1 MNGGKVFLALFLGLS
16 LTAAVPAAPAK
27 GPAKKRILLVSSYHP
42 EHLWSQ
48 ETNEG
53 FCAALLK
60 YGYFDSRDQIAEY
73 KANDYVE
80 TSRAVI
86 KKLWMDSK
94 RKTTKA
100 ELTKTTLAVAVSA
113 REFRPDIVFLGDDEA
128 GNYIGNQF
136 LDTEIPVVFWG
147 FNNNP
152 VKYGLVDTAER
163 PGHNVTGVYQSG
175 YYRESLQFLKRLAP
189 NITTFAI
196 LADDSPSGRA
206 HQKGIEFLSRQGVL
220 PVKLIETVAT
230 NDFERWKNGALKLQ
244 KKVGA
249 FFVAEYSSLKDDK
262 GNTVSNSDVAR
273 WYRENIRIPEATLGI
288 FVKQG
293 LLCAVDDSGYSQ
305 AFEAVSIGRD
315 ILEKGANPSTYPTR
329 APKHGALMVNVQ
341 RAKALGIELTEGMG
355 IEKYVEGDSSDPNRT
370 IRNGHEKMTLK
381 NNNLDRDEHR

>member
-16 LTAAVPAAPAK
+16 LTTAVSTAPAK
-27 GPAKKRILLVSSYHP
+27 GPAKTRILLVSSYDP

-48 ETNEG
+48 ETSEG

-60 YGYFDSRDQIAEY
+60 YGYFDNRNQIAAY
-73 KANDYVE
+73 RANDHVE

-86 KKLWMDSK
+86 KQLWMDSK

-100 ELTKTTLAVAVSA
+100 ELTKTTLTVVVSA
-113 REFRPDIVFLGDDEA
+113 RKFRPDIIFLGGDEA

-163 PGHNVTGVYQSG
+163 PGHNVTGVYLSG
-175 YYRESLQFLKRLAP
+175 YYRESLQFLKKLAP
-189 NITTFAI
+189 NMSTFAI
-196 LADDSPSGRA
+196 LTDDSPSGRA

-220 PVKLIETVAT
+220 PMKLMETVAT
-230 NDFERWKNGALKLQ
+230 NDFERWKSGALKLQ

-249 FFVAEYSSLKDDK
+249 FFVAEYSSLKDEK
-262 GNTVSNSDVAR
+262 GNTVSNSEVAR

-293 LLCAVDDSGYSQ
+293 LLCAVDDSGYNQ

-315 ILEKGANPSTYPTR
+315 ILEKGASPSTYPTR
-329 APKHGALMVNVQ
+329 TPKHGALMVNVQ
-341 RAKALGIELTEGMG
+341 RARALGIELTEKMG
-355 IEKYVEGDSSDPNRT
+355 IEEYVEGDIPDPNRT
-370 IRNGHEKMTLK
+370 IQNRHEKKTLK
-381 NNNLDRDEHR
+381 NN

>member
-1 MNGGKVFLALFLGLS
+1 MNGGKIFLALFLVLS
-16 LTAAVPAAPAK
+16 LTTAVHAGPAK

-60 YGYFDSRDQIAEY
+60 YGYFDNREQIAAY
-73 KANDYVE
+73 QANGTVE

-94 RKTTKA
+94 RKATKA
-100 ELTKTTLAVAVSA
+100 ELTKTTLTVAVSV
-113 REFRPDIVFLGDDEA
+113 RGFRPDIIFLGDDEA

-136 LDTEIPVVFWG
+136 LDTKIPIVFWG

-175 YYRESLQFLKRLAP
+175 YYRESLQFLKKLAP

-196 LADDSPSGRA
+196 LTDDSPSGRA
-206 HQKGIEFLSRQGVL
+206 HQKGIEFLSRQGIL
-220 PVKLIETVAT
+220 PVKLIESVAT
-230 NDFERWKNGALKLQ
+230 NDFERWKSGALKLQ

-249 FFVAEYSSLKDDK
+249 FFVTEYSSLKDDK
-262 GNTVSNSDVAR
+262 GNTVSNGDVAR
-273 WYRENIRIPEATLGI
+273 WYRENIRIPEATLGV

-329 APKHGALMVNVQ
+329 TPKHGALMVNVR
-341 RAKALGIELTEGMG
+341 RARALGIELTEKMG
-355 IEKYVEGDSSDPNRT
+355 IEEYVEGDTPDPT
-370 IRNGHEKMTLK
+370 ELSGNGMKKTTLK
-381 NNNLDRDEHR
+381 NN

>member
-1 MNGGKVFLALFLGLS
+1 MNGGKVLLALFLGLS
-16 LTAAVPAAPAK
+16 LTTAVPAAPAK
-27 GPAKKRILLVSSYHP
+27 GQAKKRILLVSSYHP

-60 YGYFDSRDQIAEY
+60 YGYFDNRDQIAEY
-73 KANDYVE
+73 RANDYVE

-100 ELTKTTLAVAVSA
+100 DLTKTTLTVAVSA
-113 REFRPDIVFLGDDEA
+113 REFRPDIIFLGGDEA

-136 LDTEIPVVFWG
+136 LDTKVPVVFWG

-175 YYRESLQFLKRLAP
+175 YYRESLQFLKKLAP

-196 LADDSPSGRA
+196 LTDDSPSGRA
-206 HQKGIEFLSRQGVL
+206 HQKGIEFLSRQGLL
-220 PVKLIETVAT
+220 PVKLIGTVAT
-230 NDFERWKNGALKLQ
+230 NDVEQWKSGALKFQ
-244 KKVGA
+244 KEVGA
-249 FFVAEYSSLKDDK
+249 FFVAEYSSLKDDQ
-262 GNTVSNSDVAR
+262 GNTVSDSDLSR
-273 WYRENIRIPEATLGI
+273 WYLENIKIPEATLGV

-293 LLCAVDDSGYSQ
+293 LLCAVDDSGYRQ

-315 ILEKGANPSTYPTR
+315 ILEKGANPATYPTR
-329 APKHGALMVNVQ
+329 TPKHGALMVNVQ
-341 RAKALGIELTEGMG
+341 RAKALGIELTKKLG
-355 IEKYVEGDSSDPNRT
+355 IEEYVESNAGQS
-370 IRNGHEKMTLK
+370 GGGKK
-381 NNNLDRDEHR
+381 

>member
-1 MNGGKVFLALFLGLS
+1 MNGVKFFLTLFLGLS
-16 LTAAVPAAPAK
+16 LMTAVPAAPAK
-27 GPAKKRILLVSSYHP
+27 EPAKKRILLVSSYHP

-48 ETNEG
+48 ETDEG

-60 YGYFDSRDQIAEY
+60 YGYFDNRDQIAEY
-73 KANDYVE
+73 QANGAVE

-100 ELTKTTLAVAVSA
+100 ELTKTTLTVAVSA
-113 REFRPDIVFLGDDEA
+113 RKFRPDIIFLGDDEA

-136 LDTEIPVVFWG
+136 LDTGIPVVFWG

-175 YYRESLQFLKRLAP
+175 YYRESLQFLKKLAP

-196 LADDSPSGRA
+196 LTDDSPSGRA
-206 HQKGIEFLSRQGVL
+206 HQKGIEFYSRQGVL
-220 PVKLIETVAT
+220 PMKLIGTVAT
-230 NDFERWKNGALKLQ
+230 NDFERWKRGALTLQ
-244 KKVGA
+244 KKAGA

-262 GNTVSNSDVAR
+262 GNTVSSSDVAQ
-273 WYRENIRIPEATLGI
+273 WYHENIKIPEATLGI

-293 LLCAVDDSGYSQ
+293 LLCAVDESGYSQ

-329 APKHGALMVNVQ
+329 TPKRGALMVNVQ
-341 RAKALGIELTEGMG
+341 RAKALGIELADGMG
-355 IEKYVEGDSSDPNRT
+355 IEEYVEGYASGAAARSAPR
-370 IRNGHEKMTLK
+370 
-381 NNNLDRDEHR
+381 